1 MAKVEISLLKLRE
14 TNVPSAAVLSS
25 AMATALDA
33 SDGALVVWDERD
45 EKITLVIQNT
55 ATSEGVAV
63 VKAGNGYGGVADLEV
78 VIPASSFVILALDS
92 ARFKNVSGENK
103 GKVHITG
110 PATIKVAAFKLP

>member
-1 MAKVEISLLKLRE
+1 MAKVNISLLKLKE
-14 TNVPSAAVLSS
+14 TNVPSEAVKNT
-25 AMATALDA
+25 AMVTALDET
-33 SDGALVVWDERD
+33 DGALVAWDERD

-55 ATSEGVAV
+55 ATAEGVAV

-78 VIPASSFVILALDS
+78 PVAASSFVILALDS

>member
-1 MAKVEISLLKLRE
+1 MAAANISLLKLKE
-14 TNVPSAAVLSS
+14 TNEPSAAVLNT
-25 AMATALDA
+25 AMTTALNA
-33 SDGALVVWDERD
+33 SDGALVAWDERD
-45 EKITLVIQNT
+45 EKITLVIRNT

-78 VIPASSFVILALDS
+78 PVAASSFVILALDS

-110 PATIKVAAFKLP
+110 PATIEVAAFKLP